1 MRDDVPFRNI
11 KKPAAH
17 RARMHGNP
25 EAIPDADVVR
35 LLRLWP
41 HEFNDKSVAGRK
53 RFIALIERALREE
66 RRRCR
71 AGHVAYD
78 VARHATLSRLL
89 KQQRAGLLQIDRKPH
104 GLPRA
109 YEPSATD
116 MT

>member
-17 RARMHGNP
+17 RTRTHGNP
-25 EAIPDADVVR
+25 EAISNDDIVR
-35 LLRLWP
+35 MLRLWP

-53 RFIALIERALREE
+53 RFIALIEHALREE

-71 AGHVAYD
+71 AGHIAYD
-78 VARHATLSRLL
+78 VARHATLCRLL
-89 KQQRAGLLQIDRKPH
+89 KQQRAGLLQINRKSH
-104 GLPRA
+104 GLPDA
-109 YEPSATD
+109 YAPSATD

>member
-1 MRDDVPFRNI
+1 
-11 KKPAAH
+11 
-17 RARMHGNP
+17 MHGNP

-41 HEFNDKSVAGRK
+41 HEFNDKTIAGRK

-66 RRRCR
+66 QRRCR
-71 AGHVAYD
+71 AGHMAYD
-78 VARHATLSRLL
+78 VARHATLCRLL
-89 KQQRAGLLQIDRKPH
+89 KQQRAGLSQIDRKPH
-104 GLPRA
+104 RFPGA

>member
-17 RARMHGNP
+17 HKRLHGNP
-25 EAIPDADVVR
+25 EASPEADVAR

-41 HEFNDKSVAGRK
+41 HEFNDKSVSGRK

-71 AGHVAYD
+71 AGHIAYD

-89 KQQRAGLLQIDRKPH
+89 KQQRAGLLQIDRKPN
-104 GLPRA
+104 GLRGV

>member
-1 MRDDVPFRNI
+1 
-11 KKPAAH
+11 
-17 RARMHGNP
+17 MHGNP

-41 HEFNDKSVAGRK
+41 HEFSDKSLTGRK

-71 AGHVAYD
+71 GGHMAYD
-78 VARHATLSRLL
+78 VARHATLCRLL
-89 KQQRAGLLQIDRKPH
+89 KQQRAGLSQIDRKPH
-104 GLPRA
+104 RMPDA
-109 YEPSATD
+109 QVTSATE